1 MRSKPPRW
9 AIRNCSEPEDDT
21 DTIAA
26 SALRDKLAS
35 SVARFA
41 DRRDDWS
48 VFGFE
53 TALDPKFARAQ
64 RRYLGASGSVDHN
77 DRRGWIRRPPSPSVG
92 QAGNAHRARADPAWR
107 SVTAPLSPWHDAVL
121 HGV

>member
-26 SALRDKLAS
+26 SALRDKLAGC
-35 SVARFA
+35 VARFA

-53 TALDPKFARAQ
+53 TALGPKFARAQ
-64 RRYLGASGSVDHN
+64 RRYLGNEASSE
-77 DRRGWIRRPPSPSVG
+77 
-92 QAGNAHRARADPAWR
+92 ARNKTP
-107 SVTAPLSPWHDAVL
+107 
-121 HGV
+121 

>member
-26 SALRDKLAS
+26 SALRDKLAGC
-35 SVARFA
+35 VARFA

-53 TALDPKFARAQ
+53 MALDPKLSSAPTGSPPRVIVLSVVMSFASYERA
-64 RRYLGASGSVDHN
+64 
-77 DRRGWIRRPPSPSVG
+77 
-92 QAGNAHRARADPAWR
+92 
-107 SVTAPLSPWHDAVL
+107 
-121 HGV
+121 